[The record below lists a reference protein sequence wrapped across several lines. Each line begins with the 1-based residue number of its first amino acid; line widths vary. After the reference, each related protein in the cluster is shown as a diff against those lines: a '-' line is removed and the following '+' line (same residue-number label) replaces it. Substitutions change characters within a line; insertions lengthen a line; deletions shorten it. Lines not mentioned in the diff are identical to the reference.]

1 MLAILAHT
9 YIVAGKKMKLT
20 DSITTLSGVGEQ
32 TAQSLRRLGVE
43 TIQDLLFYLPF
54 RFEDRS
60 KVLPINSLRPGEEAV
75 IAGEIG
81 RVHGRRTKRGGFLV
95 EARVSDGTGEIP
107 AIWFNQRFLLSQL
120 KVGEKI
126 MLFGA
131 KKLAPTIGNPFV
143 VKQIIT
149 EAEIAPIYST
159 TKGLRQ
165 GVLRKLIRQTL
176 PLCSTLQD
184 VLTKPLQ
191 NILDVSTRREA
202 IANIHAPTK
211 LSALESARKLLAVE
225 ELLGLALSV
234 LESKRLRQNERAEKM
249 LIDTDFLKQ
258 FVAGLPF
265 ALTTGQRRAAWEII
279 QGMTEG
285 YPANRLLYGEVGAG
299 KTIVALLAAIAT
311 VRAGKRAIFLVPTT
325 TLADQQVTKIH
336 QFVGEQFSVSLVTG
350 TQKETSDND
359 IIVGTHALLNRADSF
374 SDVGLIVIDE
384 QQRFGVRQRQKLLAH
399 HPEAHLLMTTA
410 TPIPRSLAQTLFGNL
425 EITYLLDK
433 PAHQRK
439 ITTKRFQVDERASI
453 MAIIRQRINDGE
465 PGYVICPA
473 IVEQEAIASLFGDDK
488 KSVIQEVKQLQK
500 ELPLARIAAMHGQLK
515 DDQKQ
520 QVMKDFASG
529 KLDVLVATTVVEVGI
544 DNPHASWIIIENAEM
559 FGLSSLHQLRG
570 RVGRGERAS
579 VCFLAE
585 PVDNELATQR
595 LEALERS
602 DDGLALSELDL
613 QLRGPGEVMGS
624 EQSGLPDL
632 RYADLSDKEL
642 IAKVFEEAQKIV
654 NDGIEKY
661 PSLKSLIKNVDGLA
675 AS

>member
-1 MLAILAHT
+1 
-9 YIVAGKKMKLT
+9 MKLT

-43 TIQDLLFYLPF
+43 TVQDLLFYLPF

-60 KVLPINSLRPGEEAV
+60 QVVSIAGLRVGEEAV

-81 RVHGRRTKRGGFLV
+81 KVHGRRTKRGGFLV
-95 EARVSDGTGEIP
+95 DARITDKTGTIP

-120 KVGEKI
+120 KTGEQI
-126 MLFGA
+126 MLFGT

-149 EAEIAPIYST
+149 EAEIAPIYPT

-165 GVLRKLIRQTL
+165 GVLRKLIRQVL
-176 PLCSTLQD
+176 PLCPTLPD
-184 VLTKPLQ
+184 LLPKPLQ
-191 NILDVSTRREA
+191 KTFDVSTRREA
-202 IANIHAPTK
+202 LANIHAPSE
-211 LSALESARKLLAVE
+211 LAALEGARKLLAVE

-249 LIDTDFLKQ
+249 IADTDFLKR

-265 ALTTGQRRAAWEII
+265 ALTTGQRKTAWEII
-279 QGMTEG
+279 QGMTQG

-299 KTIVALLAAIAT
+299 KTIVALLAAVAA
-311 VRAGKRAIFLVPTT
+311 VRSGKRAIFLVPTV
-325 TLADQQVTKIH
+325 TLAEQQAERIR
-336 QFVGEQFSVSLVTG
+336 QFVGSQFSVSLITG
-350 TQKETSDND
+350 TEKDRSDND
-359 IIVGTHALLNRADSF
+359 IIIGTHALLNRADSF
-374 SDVGLIVIDE
+374 TNVGLIVIDE
-384 QQRFGVRQRQKLLAH
+384 QQRFGVRQRQKLLTH

-410 TPIPRSLAQTLFGNL
+410 TPIPRSLAQTLFGHL
-425 EITYLLDK
+425 EISYLLDK
-433 PAHQRK
+433 PAHQQK
-439 ITTKRFQVDERASI
+439 ITTKRFQVDERASVI
-453 MAIIRQRINDGE
+453 TDVRQRIAAGE

-473 IVEQEAIASLFGDDK
+473 IIEQEAAVTLFGDEK
-488 KSVIQEVKQLQK
+488 KSVSQEVKRLQK
-500 ELPLARIAAMHGQLK
+500 ELPNARIAAMHGQLK

-520 QVMKDFASG
+520 RVMADFANG
-529 KLDVLVATTVVEVGI
+529 ELDVLVATTVVEVGI
-544 DNPHASWIIIENAEM
+544 DNQQASWIIIENAEM

-585 PVDNELATQR
+585 PSNNDLAAKR
-595 LEALERS
+595 LKALEHS

-613 QLRGPGEVMGS
+613 TLRGPGEVLGS

-632 RYADLSDKEL
+632 HYADLSDKEL
-642 IAKVFEEAQKIV
+642 IAKVFKEAQKIV